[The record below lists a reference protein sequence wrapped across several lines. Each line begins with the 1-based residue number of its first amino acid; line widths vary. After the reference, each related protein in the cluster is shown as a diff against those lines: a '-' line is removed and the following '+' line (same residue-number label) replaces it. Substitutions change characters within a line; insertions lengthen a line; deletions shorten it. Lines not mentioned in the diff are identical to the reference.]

1 LKTAGRR
8 EAARGFESDPAALG
22 VRFTRTS
29 RKREKRNS
37 VRFRRDAKLDTE
49 QVTDVRG
56 RRVSGGGLAVGAGG
70 LGIVGVIIAVLV
82 SLLGGGG
89 LGPLDGS
96 SGLGQLAPLEGQA
109 VGQGDTPGEVSSEC
123 QTGEDAN
130 TRQDCRIVAVVN
142 SVQKFWDGVFQR
154 SNRQYPYADTV
165 FFTDQVNTGCGF
177 ASSQVGPFYCPRDQQ
192 IYIDLGFYDEMQ
204 SRFGTGAPFAQA
216 YVIAHE
222 YGHHIQNQLGVL
234 DRIGNDTQG
243 PESRAVRSELQADC
257 FAGVWAANAL
267 QTGLIEEL
275 TQADINDALD
285 TASAIGDDRIQETTQ
300 GQANPETWTHG
311 SSEQRRRWFS
321 RGLEQG
327 RPAVC
332 DTFTGSI

>member
-1 LKTAGRR
+1 LAELSAT
-8 EAARGFESDPAALG
+8 
-22 VRFTRTS
+22 
-29 RKREKRNS
+29 
-37 VRFRRDAKLDTE
+37 VRFRRDAKLDPG

-70 LGIVGVIIAVLV
+70 LGVLGVIVFLVL
-82 SLLGGGG
+82 SLLTGGGGG
-89 LGPLDGS
+89 LG
-96 SGLGQLAPLEGQA
+96 QLSTLEDQT

-123 QTGEDAN
+123 LTGEDAN
-130 TRQDCRIVAVVN
+130 ERQDCRIVGVVN

-154 SNRQYPYADTV
+154 SNQEYPYADTV
-165 FFTDQVNTGCGF
+165 FFNGQVNTGCGY
-177 ASSQVGPFYCPRDQQ
+177 ASSQVGPFYCPRDQR
-192 IYIDLGFYDEMQ
+192 IYIDLGFFDEMQ
-204 SRFGTGAPFAQA
+204 SRFGASGGPFAQA

-257 FAGVWAANAL
+257 FAGVWAANAVS
-267 QTGLIEEL
+267 TGLIEEL
-275 TQADINDALD
+275 TQADINEALD
-285 TASAIGDDRIQETTQ
+285 AANAIGDDRIQEQTQ
-300 GQANPETWTHG
+300 GQSYPETWTHG

-321 RGLEQG
+321 RGFETG